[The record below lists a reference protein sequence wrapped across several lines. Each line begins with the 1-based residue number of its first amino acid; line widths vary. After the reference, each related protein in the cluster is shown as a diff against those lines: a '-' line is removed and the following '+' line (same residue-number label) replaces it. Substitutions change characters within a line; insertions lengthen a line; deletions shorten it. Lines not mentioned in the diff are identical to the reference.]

1 MNNFGLF
8 LMFINGLLLVSNA
21 LGKASNEDIDN
32 LLR

>member
-8 LMFINGLLLVSNA
+8 LMSINGLLLVSNA
-21 LGKASNEDIDN
+21 LGKASNEAIDN